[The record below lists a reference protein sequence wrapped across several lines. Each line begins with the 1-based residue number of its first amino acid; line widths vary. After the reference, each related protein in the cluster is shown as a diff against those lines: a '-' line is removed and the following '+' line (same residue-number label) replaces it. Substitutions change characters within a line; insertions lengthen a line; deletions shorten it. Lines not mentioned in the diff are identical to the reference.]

1 MCFKRFGNLT
11 GDSGDESDGAPD
23 EDKAPTPSA
32 KAVAQ
37 PAAKPS
43 AKSVPWGMP
52 RVFTINFTSFLR
64 WMMFWSKISIKTLY
78 LFDKN
83 FLQDLRSPAREF
95 PTPQPAYQLHEP
107 WASHPQKLRTVLA
120 VSNRSQISLRIF
132 EKAGWN
138 MLSEFTAKPPI
149 VSLINFLRD
158 ICTYA
163 MRMLWDILRHFRFVL
178 ISTWYRNVCLES
190 VLPPSFR
197 VPLRARAQAEMYRQ
211 GSRDGEISWLMGGGF
226 YGKEYL

>member
-138 MLSEFTAKPPI
+138 MLSEFTAKPPV
-149 VSLINFLRD
+149 VSLIYFLRD
-158 ICTYA
+158 ICTYL
-163 MRMLWDILRHFRFVL
+163 RVCYEIFWGILDLYWYPHDIDM
-178 ISTWYRNVCLES
+178 ISMFGASFATV
-190 VLPPSFR
+190 VLPLSFR

-211 GSRDGEISWLMGGGF
+211 GSRDYIRTYGRGF
-226 YGKEYL
+226 Y

>member
-52 RVFTINFTSFLR
+52 RVFTINFTSFFR
-64 WMMFWSKISIKTLY
+64 WMMFWLKISMETLY

-132 EKAGWN
+132 EKLVETCWN
-138 MLSEFTAKPPI
+138 WAHKWVYCKTANS
-149 VSLINFLRD
+149 VTHLFSSRYLYVCYEN
-158 ICTYA
+158 A
-163 MRMLWDILRHFRFVL
+163 MRYFEAF
-178 ISTWYRNVCLES
+178 
-190 VLPPSFR
+190 
-197 VPLRARAQAEMYRQ
+197 
-211 GSRDGEISWLMGGGF
+211 
-226 YGKEYL
+226 